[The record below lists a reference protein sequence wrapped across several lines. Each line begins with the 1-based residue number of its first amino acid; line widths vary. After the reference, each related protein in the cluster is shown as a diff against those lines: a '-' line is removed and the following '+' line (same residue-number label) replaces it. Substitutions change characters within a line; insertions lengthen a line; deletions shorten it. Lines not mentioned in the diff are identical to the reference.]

1 MSEDDLLDSLNQDI
15 PHKYPLCVTSSR
27 ERPHHVWTSARVRHL
42 DLRGTTTGNIISC
55 RGHAIPGHLPAPCSS
70 SEAER
75 LVEAADWTPNWTKF
89 FVSANPSTTCCDS
102 ISRSVSDGTGGSQT
116 AAASFCCPSYEN
128 RLLAS
133 SRTELNAALGMYSS
147 PYAAASQ
154 NYANYF
160 PYSTD
165 PTSIYST
172 LNPQYDI
179 KDGTG
184 TLHSGISQTA
194 AYYPYD
200 HSLGQYQYDRYGT
213 VDFNGTA
220 RRKNATR
227 ETTSTL
233 KTWLYEHRKNPYP
246 TKGEKIMLAI
256 ITKMTLTQVST
267 WFANARRRL
276 KKENKMTWSPKN
288 KAGDD
293 RKDDLKSD
301 QDCVTKDS
309 SDCKEEKDLHLSDL
323 EDMDGDDCDKLDSD
337 SEKVAADEHDIQRV
351 MAVSGGLQKRD
362 CSSELQLSLTN
373 SFHTFPCAVKS
384 VGALPPL
391 PADFLDP
398 VASKAPSLTGPAAG
412 TMSLSH
418 FEATDKPRIWSLAR
432 TAASGVLLS
441 PQQHG
446 SDPRTGNSIGDCQLQ
461 STRLTGAPAGQCGGM
476 RGLHESSGVS
486 NTESLFSE
494 ASSLHSKVYGTGSY
508 SHKGLQLHCSSY
520 AALADTCQYSIIEG
534 FSGGK
539 AETQS
544 SDLSEACGTVQDDK
558 VTAFRPVMKR

>member
-1 MSEDDLLDSLNQDI
+1 MQL
-15 PHKYPLCVTSSR
+15 H
-27 ERPHHVWTSARVRHL
+27 
-42 DLRGTTTGNIISC
+42 
-55 RGHAIPGHLPAPCSS
+55 
-70 SEAER
+70 
-75 LVEAADWTPNWTKF
+75 
-89 FVSANPSTTCCDS
+89 
-102 ISRSVSDGTGGSQT
+102 RSVSDGTGGSQT
-116 AAASFCCPSYEN
+116 AAAAASFCCPSYEN

-147 PYAAASQ
+147 PYAAAAAASQ

-165 PTSIYST
+165 PSAIYST

-179 KDGTG
+179 KDSTG
-184 TLHSGISQTA
+184 TLHSGITQTA

-213 VDFNGTA
+213 VDFNSTA

-293 RKDDLKSD
+293 RKDDLNKSE

-323 EDMDGDDCDKLDSD
+323 DDMDEDDCDKLDSD
-337 SEKVAADEHDIQRV
+337 CEKAAAEEQELHRA
-351 MAVSGGLQKRD
+351 MAVSANPQKRD
-362 CSSELQLSLTN
+362 CSSDLHLSLTN
-373 SFHTFPCAVKS
+373 SFHTFPCAIKS
-384 VGALPPL
+384 ITALPPL
-391 PADFLDP
+391 PSDFLDP
-398 VASKAPSLTGPAAG
+398 VVSKAASSAGLTG
-412 TMSLSH
+412 TVSLSH
-418 FEATDKPRIWSLAR
+418 FEASDKPRIWSLAR
-432 TAASGVLLS
+432 TAASGVILS
-441 PQQHG
+441 PQQQN
-446 SDPRTGNSIGDCQLQ
+446 SEQLRAGNSSGDCQLQ
-461 STRLTGAPAGQCGGM
+461 SSRLSGAPAGQCGGI
-476 RGLHESSGVS
+476 RGLHESSNVT
-486 NTESLFSE
+486 NTESPFPE
-494 ASSLHSKVYGTGSY
+494 GSSLHSKVYGTGSY
-508 SHKGLQLHCSSY
+508 SHKDLQLHCSSY
-520 AALADTCQYSIIEG
+520 AALPETCQYSTIEG

-539 AETQS
+539 VETQP

>member
-1 MSEDDLLDSLNQDI
+1 M
-15 PHKYPLCVTSSR
+15 VTK
-27 ERPHHVWTSARVRHL
+27 
-42 DLRGTTTGNIISC
+42 
-55 RGHAIPGHLPAPCSS
+55 
-70 SEAER
+70 
-75 LVEAADWTPNWTKF
+75 EAAMSFSQFGYPYNATSQF

-102 ISRSVSDGTGGSQT
+102 ISRSVSDGTGSSQT
-116 AAASFCCPSYEN
+116 AAAAASFCCPPYEN

-147 PYAAASQ
+147 PYAAAAAASQ

-160 PYSTD
+160 QYGAD
-165 PTSIYST
+165 PSALYTS

-179 KDGTG
+179 KDGTS
-184 TLHSGISQTA
+184 TLHSGITQTA

-288 KAGDD
+288 KTSDD
-293 RKDDLKSD
+293 RKDDLCKSD
-301 QDCVTKDS
+301 QDITKNS

-323 EDMDGDDCDKLDSD
+323 EDMDEEEDCDKLDSD
-337 SEKVAADEHDIQRV
+337 CEKTTPDEPDLQRV
-351 MAVSGGLQKRD
+351 MAVSGTLHKRD
-362 CSSELQLSLTN
+362 CSSDLHLSLTN
-373 SFHTFPCAVKS
+373 SFHSFPCTIKS
-384 VGALPPL
+384 APALPPL
-391 PADFLDP
+391 PSDFLEP
-398 VASKAPSLTGPAAG
+398 VVSKAASSTGSTAG
-412 TMSLSH
+412 AVSLSH
-418 FEATDKPRIWSLAR
+418 FDASEKPRIWSLAR
-432 TAASGVLLS
+432 TAASGVILS
-441 PQQHG
+441 AQQPG
-446 SDPRTGNSIGDCQLQ
+446 SELRNGNSAGDCQLQ
-461 STRLTGAPAGQCGGM
+461 SSRISVAPAIQCGAM
-476 RGLHESSGVS
+476 RILHESISV
-486 NTESLFSE
+486 NNAESPFSE
-494 ASSLHSKVYGTGSY
+494 GSSLHSKVCGTGSY
-508 SHKGLQLHCSSY
+508 NHKGLQLNCSSY
-520 AALADTCQYSIIEG
+520 AALQETCQYSSIEG

-539 AETQS
+539 AEIQP
-544 SDLSEACGTVQDDK
+544 SDLSEACGTAQDDK